1 MGYIIEISEKKI
13 DKLSNHVEESLRHLG
28 KAMQCLDQMTEE
40 SMGERGGMGY
50 RGDMGYRGGNNNS
63 GGSYENRYGM
73 GYRDED
79 NDWEEEQ
86 EMMNERRMRRR
97 RDSMGRFR

>member
-50 RGDMGYRGGNNNS
+50 RGGNNNS
-63 GGSYENRYGM
+63 GGSYGNRYGM